1 MGWVRVD
8 EGGLVQAMAADGGR
22 IQCRAEPALSIV
34 GRSLH
39 AGRLYVYSISLLH
52 PWLLRLH
59 PALVPAYASTAR
71 ANRPEGGRA
80 GRPRK
85 ALGRR
90 PVPAQGQCG
99 RRAGGARGR

>member
-1 MGWVRVD
+1 
-8 EGGLVQAMAADGGR
+8 VQAMAADGGR

-59 PALVPAYASTAR
+59 PALVLICSFPGFCAFTR
-71 ANRPEGGRA
+71 LWCLPMRVQPGQTDLREDGPDGR
-80 GRPRK
+80 
-85 ALGRR
+85 GRR
-90 PVPAQGQCG
+90 
-99 RRAGGARGR
+99 